1 MELHE
6 LAARANSFFV
16 KKKRDSGEEFWSMK
30 KRYPV
35 WVMEMV
41 HAAHGDMMPDN
52 HKYEFVVDTLD
63 SLEEENDPD
72 EPELEADVYYSDL
85 NRWFASHV
93 ERAGYV
99 DEAVENFGHSD
110 QGVHGDIGS
119 GQIFEKQEVWHT
131 VVQHLRD
138 RLEAIELEE
147 PEVFEGPPKS
157 PKDWSPK
164 ERE

>member
-6 LAARANSFFV
+6 LAAHANKYFIP
-16 KKKRDSGEEFWSMK
+16 KKRDSGEKFWAMK
-30 KRYPV
+30 SRHPV
-35 WVMEMV
+35 WVKEMV
-41 HAAHGDMMPDN
+41 HAAHGDMMPDDY
-52 HKYEFVVDTLD
+52 KYEFVVDTLD
-63 SLEEENDPD
+63 AIEEETDPD
-72 EPELEADVYYSDL
+72 EPNLESDIYYSGL

-99 DEAVENFGHSD
+99 DEAVADFGHSGD
-110 QGVHGDIGS
+110 GVHGDIGF
-119 GQIFEKQEVWHT
+119 GQIREKEEVWGT

-147 PEVFEGPPKS
+147 PEIFEGPPKGA
-157 PKDWSPK
+157 KDWSPK